1 MAKVR
6 QISLIQDVK
15 NMLEESFPDGWID
28 ELDWSTS
35 EMSKK
40 SFGVGSKKIIA
51 ARDRLFVIFSKAV
64 LQGDHLRFSFD
75 GLDDLTEKCTF
86 EIIDEENKAKLS
98 LCRHC
103 SQLLDELR
111 SAIVLVKFHFNI
123 TSGLF
128 LVRDSRKRVMNFI
141 ELESRSISEGCWLLT
156 LDMIIDVCFFE
167 YRFTYNQDKIRELL
181 IKKEHLEE
189 AKKRVTDIEVKECIN
204 STISKVDL
212 LLLKLSHFAKDN
224 RIEYQFNFKK
234 TVVTPSSPD
243 SITNQNYSNY
253 LKFIDPEKY
262 ISAEDVYQWQT
273 HPNKKWAKM
282 GQMVLL
288 MRYYTKVVENIT
300 QAENLL
306 SEYESFYNEKKNSVF
321 YEYNKYAIRSVR
333 GYMYNCL
340 FSLKC
345 KNHQNYS
352 FGSLLVDIEEIR
364 TIQNVCMIYNYHP
377 FQKAI
382 EFIIGSIK
390 NDITNR
396 QKKEIIEEKF
406 ETLKKLQS
414 EYHNNIEWCVQ
425 NQCYPF
431 QLTFSECTEINTE
444 RSNKIFHPSSFS
456 RPLKFD
462 EILKKRD
469 RIDLEISM
477 IHSEVSKYDDI
488 ITIQEAQKKI
498 ENMER
503 KNMEQMGL
511 FVTLTTFLVGLL
523 SIFIGNNG
531 SVSILCKVEYVIAI
545 GLILLIFVCF
555 GYFAISEHSNTKRN
569 YLFGGLGMLCA
580 IALVGICCS
589 SKENKQNNNV
599 KPNNFSI
606 DNSVNTKQSYVGHFN
621 KQ

>member
-1 MAKVR
+1 M
-6 QISLIQDVK
+6 
-15 NMLEESFPDGWID
+15 
-28 ELDWSTS
+28 
-35 EMSKK
+35 
-40 SFGVGSKKIIA
+40 
-51 ARDRLFVIFSKAV
+51 
-64 LQGDHLRFSFD
+64 
-75 GLDDLTEKCTF
+75 
-86 EIIDEENKAKLS
+86 
-98 LCRHC
+98 
-103 SQLLDELR
+103 
-111 SAIVLVKFHFNI
+111 
-123 TSGLF
+123 
-128 LVRDSRKRVMNFI
+128 
-141 ELESRSISEGCWLLT
+141 
-156 LDMIIDVCFFE
+156 
-167 YRFTYNQDKIRELL
+167 

-189 AKKRVTDIEVKECIN
+189 AKKGFTDIEVKECIN
-204 STISKVDL
+204 SAISKIDL
-212 LLLKLSHFAKDN
+212 LLLKLSHFAKGN

-234 TVVTPSSPD
+234 TVVTPSSSD
-243 SITNQNYSNY
+243 SITNLNYSNY
-253 LKFIDPEKY
+253 LKFIDPERN

-288 MRYYTKVVENIT
+288 MRYYTKVVKNIT
-300 QAENLL
+300 QSENLL
-306 SEYESFYNEKKNSVF
+306 REYENFYNEMKNSFF
-321 YEYNKYAIRSVR
+321 YEFNKYAIRSVR
-333 GYMYNCL
+333 GYMHNCL

-345 KNHQNYS
+345 KNPQNYS
-352 FGSLLVDIEEIR
+352 FDSLLVDIEKIR

-396 QKKEIIEEKF
+396 VKKKTIDEKF
-406 ETLKKLQS
+406 ESLKKLQS
-414 EYHNNIEWCVQ
+414 EYHNKIEWCVQ
-425 NQCYPF
+425 NQCYAF
-431 QLTFSECTEINTE
+431 QLTFSECTEIDIE

-462 EILKKRD
+462 EIFKKRD

-569 YLFGGLGMLCA
+569 YLFGGLAMLYT

-589 SKENKQNNNV
+589 SKENKQNYNA
-599 KPNNFSI
+599 KPNNLSI
-606 DNSVNTKQSYVGHFN
+606 DNSINTKQSIIKSN
-621 KQ
+621 E

>member
-1 MAKVR
+1 MAKAR
-6 QISLIQDVK
+6 QISLIQDLK
-15 NMLEESFPDGWID
+15 KTLEDSFPDGWID

-35 EMSKK
+35 EKSKK
-40 SFGVGSKKIIA
+40 SFGIGSKKIIA
-51 ARDRLFVIFSKAV
+51 ARDRLFILFSKTV

-98 LCRHC
+98 LCKHY

-123 TSGLF
+123 TSELF

-141 ELESRSISEGCWLLT
+141 ELESHSISEGCWLLT
-156 LDMIIDVCFFE
+156 LDTIIDICFFE

-189 AKKRVTDIEVKECIN
+189 AKKGITDIEVKECIN

-212 LLLKLSHFAKDN
+212 LLLKLSHFAKGN
-224 RIEYQFNFKK
+224 RIEYKFNFKK
-234 TVVTPSSPD
+234 TVVTPSNSD
-243 SITNQNYSNY
+243 SITNHNYSNY
-253 LKFIDPEKY
+253 LKFIDPEKN
-262 ISAEDVYQWQT
+262 ISVADVYQWQT
-273 HPNKKWAKM
+273 HPNKNWAKM

-288 MRYYTKVVENIT
+288 MRYYTKVVKSIT
-300 QAENLL
+300 QSENLL
-306 SEYESFYNEKKNSVF
+306 REYESFYNEMKNKLF
-321 YEYNKYAIRSVR
+321 YEFNKYAIRSVR

-345 KNHQNYS
+345 KNPHNYS
-352 FGSLLVDIEEIR
+352 FESLLVDIEEIR
-364 TIQNVCMIYNYHP
+364 TIQNDCMIFNYHP

-382 EFIIGSIK
+382 EFVIGSIK

-396 QKKEIIEEKF
+396 VKKEIIEEKYR
-406 ETLKKLQS
+406 TLKKLQS
-414 EYHNNIEWCVQ
+414 EYHNKIEWCVQ
-425 NQCYPF
+425 NQCYAF
-431 QLTFSECTEINTE
+431 QLTFSECTEIGIEPT
-444 RSNKIFHPSSFS
+444 NKIFHPSSFS

-462 EILKKRD
+462 EIFKKRD

-477 IHSEVSKYDDI
+477 INSDVSKYDDI
-488 ITIQEAQKKI
+488 ISIQEAQKKI

-523 SIFIGNNG
+523 SVFIGNNG
-531 SVSILCKVEYVIAI
+531 SVSIICKVEYVIAI

-569 YLFGGLGMLCA
+569 YLFGGLAILYT
-580 IALVGICCS
+580 IALVGICCTS
-589 SKENKQNNNV
+589 TESKQNNSI
-599 KPNNFSI
+599 KPNNLSI
-606 DNSVNTKQSYVGHFN
+606 DNSINTKQSIIKSN
-621 KQ
+621 E

>member
-6 QISLIQDVK
+6 QISLIQHVK
-15 NMLEESFPDGWID
+15 KILEESFPDGWID

-35 EMSKK
+35 EESKK
-40 SFGVGSKKIIA
+40 SFGIGSKKIIA
-51 ARDRLFVIFSKAV
+51 ARDRLFIIFSKTV

-86 EIIDEENKAKLS
+86 EIIDEENKAKQS
-98 LCRHC
+98 LCKQY

-111 SAIVLVKFHFNI
+111 TAIVLVKFHFNI
-123 TSGLF
+123 TSELY

-141 ELESRSISEGCWLLT
+141 ELESHSISESCWLLT
-156 LDMIIDVCFFE
+156 LDTIIDICLFE
-167 YRFTYNQDKIRELL
+167 YRFTYNQDKIRDLL

-189 AKKRVTDIEVKECIN
+189 AKNGIIDIEVKECIN
-204 STISKVDL
+204 STILKVDL

-224 RIEYQFNFKK
+224 RIEYQFNFKN
-234 TVVTPSSPD
+234 TIVTPSGFD
-243 SITNQNYSNY
+243 SKSNLNYSNY
-253 LKFIDPEKY
+253 LKFIDPENN
-262 ISAEDVYQWQT
+262 ISSEDVYQWQT
-273 HPNKKWAKM
+273 HPNKRWAKM

-288 MRYYTKVVENIT
+288 MRYYTKVAKNIT
-300 QAENLL
+300 QSENLL
-306 SEYESFYNEKKNSVF
+306 REYESFYNEMKNKLF
-321 YEYNKYAIRSVR
+321 YEFNKYAIRSVR
-333 GYMYNCL
+333 GYMYNCI

-345 KNHQNYS
+345 KKPHNYS
-352 FGSLLVDIEEIR
+352 FESLLVDIEEIR
-364 TIQNVCMIYNYHP
+364 TMQNECMIYNYHP

-382 EFIIGSIK
+382 EYILDSIN

-396 QKKEIIEEKF
+396 VNKEIIEKKY
-406 ETLKKLQS
+406 ETLKNLQS
-414 EYHNNIEWCVQ
+414 EYHNKIEWCVQ
-425 NQCYPF
+425 NQCYAF
-431 QLTFSECTEINTE
+431 QLTFSECTEFGTE
-444 RSNKIFHPSSFS
+444 HSNKIFHPSSFS

-462 EILKKRD
+462 EIYKKRD

-488 ITIQEAQKKI
+488 VSIQDAQRKI

-503 KNMEQMGL
+503 KNMELMGL

-531 SVSILCKVEYVIAI
+531 SVSIFNKMEYVIAL

-555 GYFAISEHSNTKRN
+555 GYFAISEHSNTKKN
-569 YLFGGLGMLCA
+569 CLFGGLAILYT

-589 SKENKQNNNV
+589 SEKKKNCEIA
-599 KPNNFSI
+599 PNNSSI
-606 DNSVNTKQSYVGHFN
+606 EKSINSEKSLIKTND
-621 KQ
+621 